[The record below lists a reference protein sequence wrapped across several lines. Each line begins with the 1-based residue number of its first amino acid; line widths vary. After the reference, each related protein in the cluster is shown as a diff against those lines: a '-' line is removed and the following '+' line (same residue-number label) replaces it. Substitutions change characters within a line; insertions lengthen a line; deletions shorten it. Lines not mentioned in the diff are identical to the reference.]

1 MVMNR
6 SRKFILCAAAA
17 ATTLSVGTSAFAGG
31 YYGGGYGGGHGGY
44 YGGGHGGYSSG
55 YGHGGYGYGRGY
67 SYGGH
72 GGGKAAAIALGVIGG
87 AIIVNELAESKYRRR
102 AYEDRYDRRYDRY
115 SRRSVRSS
123 DGAAFE
129 RGYEEGYARGRDV
142 GDGAPAGDDL
152 DAQLEGRA
160 DGGPQPIRLTYD
172 NAYKTCTKHARVAL
186 GNRGFILAA
195 PNRPDTAEDLGGS
208 WKMTA
213 NVTAQNQSGE
223 SWTRAMSCEA
233 DDNRVYLLELI

>member
-1 MVMNR
+1 MVISR
-6 SRKFILCAAAA
+6 SKKFILCAAAA

-31 YYGGGYGGGHGGY
+31 GYYGGHGGFYGGGHGGY
-44 YGGGHGGYSSG
+44 YSGGH
-55 YGHGGYGYGRGY
+55 GYGYGHGY
-67 SYGGH
+67 SYGGGHH

-87 AIIVNELAESKYRRR
+87 AIIVNELAENKYRRR

-115 SRRSVRSS
+115 SRRAVRTY
-123 DGAAFE
+123 DTGAFE
-129 RGYEEGYARGRDV
+129 RGYEEGYARGRDG

-152 DAQLEGRA
+152 DVQLEGSA

-195 PNRPDTAEDLGGS
+195 PNRPETAEDLGGS

-213 NVTAQNQSGE
+213 NVTAQNQNGE
-223 SWTRAMSCEA
+223 SWTRAMYCEA
-233 DDNRVYLLELI
+233 DDSRVYLLELI

>member
-1 MVMNR
+1 MAISR
-6 SRKFILCAAAA
+6 SKKFILCAAAA

-31 YYGGGYGGGHGGY
+31 YYGGHGGY
-44 YGGGHGGYSSG
+44 YGGGHGGYYSGYGHG
-55 YGHGGYGYGRGY
+55 YGHGGYGY
-67 SYGGH
+67 SHGGH

-102 AYEDRYDRRYDRY
+102 AYEDRYERRYDRY
-115 SRRSVRSS
+115 SRRAVRTY
-123 DGAAFE
+123 DTGAFE
-129 RGYEEGYARGRDV
+129 RGYEEGYARGRD
-142 GDGAPAGDDL
+142 GGAGAPADDDL
-152 DAQLEGRA
+152 DVQLEGRA

-213 NVTAQNQSGE
+213 NVTAQNQNGE
-223 SWTRAMSCEA
+223 SWTRAMYCEA
-233 DDNRVYLLELI
+233 DDSRVYLLELI